1 MQLTEEEIQKIFSYA
16 LEEEMRRMIK
26 KDAESPE
33 RKQILTMLDP
43 DWAQLIDGFINQE
56 FQLISQKNAS

>member
-1 MQLTEEEIQKIFSYA
+1 
-16 LEEEMRRMIK
+16 MRRMIK

-43 DWAQLIDGFINQE
+43 DWAPLIDGFINQ
-56 FQLISQKNAS
+56 